1 MQASLIYQI
10 DTIIEFGGGIG
21 KSDKPEEKRPNLEAM
36 TKRNFR
42 SFEHEIN
49 YYSSINRS
57 TLNATANS
65 LLNL

>member
-10 DTIIEFGGGIG
+10 DTIVEFGGGIG
-21 KSDKPEEKRPNLEAM
+21 KGDKPEEKRPNLEAI
-36 TKRNFR
+36 TKKVFR
-42 SFEHEIN
+42 SFEREIN